1 MSSWD
6 NLRQNI
12 NRWSNKINAAVD
24 DLADQAAL
32 QFKLSARRGDLDK
45 EYANLGKLTYQK
57 LSPAVLEDATATTAD
72 APDTLTEQIN
82 SAISR
87 ITAIQAEIE
96 ELETRLKQASGK
108 HETT

>member
-12 NRWSNKINAAVD
+12 NRWGNKINAAVD

-57 LSPAVLEDATATTAD
+57 LSPAVIEDAEATAT

-82 SAISR
+82 SALSR

-96 ELETRLKQASGK
+96 ELQARLKQASEK
-108 HETT
+108 H

>member
-12 NRWSNKINAAVD
+12 NRWGNKINAAVD

-45 EYANLGKLTYQK
+45 VYANLGKLTYQK
-57 LSPAVLEDATATTAD
+57 LSPAVIADAD
-72 APDTLTEQIN
+72 APTADTPDALTEQIN

-96 ELETRLKQASGK
+96 ELQARLKQASEK
-108 HETT
+108 H